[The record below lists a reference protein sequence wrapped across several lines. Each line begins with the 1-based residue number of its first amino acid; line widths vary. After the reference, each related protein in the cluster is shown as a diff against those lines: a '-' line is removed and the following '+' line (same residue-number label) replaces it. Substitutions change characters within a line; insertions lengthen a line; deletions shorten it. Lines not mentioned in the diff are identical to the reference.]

1 MAGFVFVMPALALS
15 RACPLPQAPHRPE
28 DYGYPVGAG
37 VPAKGPAQA
46 TNPLEPCPWMSP
58 EAPIGLSL
66 IP

>member
-1 MAGFVFVMPALALS
+1 MAGFVFVV
-15 RACPLPQAPHRPE
+15 PE
-28 DYGYPVGAG
+28 
-37 VPAKGPAQA
+37 KGPAQA